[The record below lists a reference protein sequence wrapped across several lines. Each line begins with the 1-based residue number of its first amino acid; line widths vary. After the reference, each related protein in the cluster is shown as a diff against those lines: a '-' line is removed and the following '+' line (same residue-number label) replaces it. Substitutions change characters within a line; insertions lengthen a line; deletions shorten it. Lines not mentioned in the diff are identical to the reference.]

1 MQTDEEALTERVSMA
16 MSTGLISRIDDWRR
30 SQPRIPSRAEAAR
43 MLIEQ
48 SLRIPPQS
56 KQDSQ
61 SR

>member
-48 SLRIPPQS
+48 SLRISPQS
-56 KQDSQ
+56 K
-61 SR
+61 